1 MDRIGTFNPLSC
13 FAPRQSTVSRP
24 IGFNRG

>member
-1 MDRIGTFNPLSC
+1 MNLVPLSC
-13 FAPRQSTVSRP
+13 FAPRQSTLSRP